1 MSKDEKTFPTWG
13 YHETEPARIFLLKDG
28 EDLPA
33 GWEDTPAAFEKDEDG
48 KPKRPRGR
56 PAKPKPDE
64 F

>member
-13 YHETEPARIFLLKDG
+13 YHETEPARIFHLKAG
-28 EDLPA
+28 EDLPT

-56 PAKPKPDE
+56 PAKPKLDE